1 MIIRKLEI
9 AGFGK
14 FQNFSL
20 EFNPSCNVIYGE
32 NEAG

>member
-1 MIIRKLEI
+1 MIIKKLDI

-20 EFNPSCNVIYGE
+20 DFSPNCNVIYGE